1 MLDGWGNV
9 ITGLGVK
16 GRDRK
21 EDTMFSSE
29 FRLSEM
35 ICRNLFTYSGL
46 GRRICEMPVA
56 DAFRKW
62 FTIEGDTDNTIQNE
76 VKRLAVKQELTRAW
90 AWSRCYGGALI
101 VVSANDGR
109 FLDEPLDEASIRD
122 IEKLRVYHRWRTS
135 RMSYYLDPDDP
146 KYGETECFM
155 IAPNQPFQTSFS
167 VHESRCLIF
176 DGVDVAPEIRIGNQW
191 WGDSVFQAIYQ
202 RLRGLGESYLNVEHI
217 IGEFLLMIM
226 KIKGLSQ
233 KLAEK
238 KEDEVV
244 NRIMMNNLTRHLMGG
259 YAIDADGEDATRI
272 SATTTGLRD
281 LMEVLMMGLSADVQI
296 PIRKLFGSPI
306 QAAGLGKDGDQE
318 TNDYN
323 EWVIGQRDK
332 HAQNPTERLVK
343 LLMLQKAGPFH
354 GKELPNWK
362 IMWNA
367 IQEDSLSTQLDNKKK
382 QSEIDRTHWEMG
394 VMDENEIRKNRF
406 GGDSYSHDTV
416 LKGKAPGKTS
426 EEDDPGAVTHGDSL
440 DDEQKAAMEHEN
452 KLGAGA
458 EKRKKLPAHKRGSV
472 VMAEFERGTLHS
484 GNGAIV
490 TSREQAIAI
499 AANESKD

>member
-1 MLDGWGNV
+1 MAKKIENRTTMDGWGNV
-9 ITGLGVK
+9 ISGMGIK

-21 EDTMFSSE
+21 EDTLFSSE
-29 FRLSEM
+29 YRLSEM

-62 FTIEGDTDNTIQNE
+62 FTIDGDTDNTIQNE
-76 VKRLAVKQELTRAW
+76 VKRLAIKQELTRAW
-90 AWSRCYGGALI
+90 SLSRCYGGALI
-101 VVSANDGR
+101 VVMANDGR
-109 FLDEPLDEASIRD
+109 LLDEPLDETNIRD

-135 RMSYYLDPDDP
+135 RISFYLDPNDP
-146 KYGETECFM
+146 KKGETECFM
-155 IAPNQPFQTSFS
+155 VAPVQPFSTSFS

-176 DGVDVAPEIRIGNQW
+176 DGVDVAPEIRQGNQW

-238 KEDEVV
+238 REGEVV
-244 NRIMMNNLTRHLMGG
+244 DRIMMNNLTRHLMGG

-323 EWVIGQRDK
+323 EWVIGLRDK
-332 HAQNPTERLVK
+332 HAQNPTERLIK

-362 IMWNA
+362 IQWNA
-367 IQEDSLSTQLDNKKK
+367 VQEDSLSVQLANKKT
-382 QSEIDRTHWEMG
+382 QTEIDRTHWEMG
-394 VMDENEIRKNRF
+394 VMDENEIRENRF

-416 LKGKAPGKTS
+416 LKGKAPGKELVKPTA
-426 EEDDPGAVTHGDSL
+426 EDDPGAIT
-440 DDEQKAAMEHEN
+440 N
-452 KLGAGA
+452 
-458 EKRKKLPAHKRGSV
+458 
-472 VMAEFERGTLHS
+472 
-484 GNGAIV
+484 
-490 TSREQAIAI
+490 
-499 AANESKD
+499 AN